1 MIEIPKDV
9 FEQAAYDAD
18 FDEIKTGYNGRG
30 YATNST
36 ALIGDDSQI
45 RKFFARLGAYAE
57 QEDATIDMYTVDR
70 LIDGMGTDSMGR
82 SDLIF
87 YWSERV
93 LTLTED

>member
-1 MIEIPKDV
+1 MIEIPSDV

-30 YATNST
+30 YATNCT
-36 ALIGDDSQI
+36 ALIGDDSMI
-45 RKFFARLGAYAE
+45 RKFFARLGAYTE
-57 QEDATIDMYTVDR
+57 ETEATIDMHTVDR